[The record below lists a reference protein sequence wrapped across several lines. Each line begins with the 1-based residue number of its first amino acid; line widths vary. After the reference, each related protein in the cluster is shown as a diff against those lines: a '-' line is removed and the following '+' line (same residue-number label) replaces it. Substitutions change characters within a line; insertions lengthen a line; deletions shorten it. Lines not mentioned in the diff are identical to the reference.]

1 MKIYNKYI
9 LTKYF
14 LYFIKMYIT
23 LFCMNMR
30 LRVDIQWTDIS
41 QKFLILLGGLPANDM
56 ELVPC

>member
-14 LYFIKMYIT
+14 LHFIQIYIN
-23 LFCMNMR
+23 LFCVNMR
-30 LRVDIQWTDIS
+30 LTDDIQSADIS
-41 QKFLILLGGLPANDM
+41 QKFLILLGGLLSNEM